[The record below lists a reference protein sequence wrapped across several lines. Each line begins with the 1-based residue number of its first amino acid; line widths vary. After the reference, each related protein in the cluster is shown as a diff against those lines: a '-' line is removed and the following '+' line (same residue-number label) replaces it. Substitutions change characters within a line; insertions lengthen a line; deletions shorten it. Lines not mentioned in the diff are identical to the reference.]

1 MEPISVSGASGPGQ
15 ATSTLLE
22 KPVSLAR
29 KVLGN
34 RNFQLLWLGQCTSLI
49 GDQFTMIALPWLVLL
64 ITGDIAQL
72 GLVLAMIGVP
82 RVAFMLIGGA
92 LSDRLSQR
100 TVMLVSDVL
109 RLAMTVA
116 LAAIVFS
123 GDVQMWMIYLYALAF
138 GTVSGIF
145 LPAAQSMVPRIV
157 GKDELMIGNTIEQV
171 TSQLSVFIGPLLAGG
186 LIAYFTVNG
195 TGIAG
200 SASPSMSGIGLAFA
214 IDAFTFI
221 VSIVTLWMMKTGTPQ
236 VADDKGILAAIREG
250 IAFIA
255 KSRKI
260 MLMFLIILLI
270 NFLFTGPVLVG
281 IPVLAKDRLPE
292 GAAAFGML
300 MAAFAIGNLIGALA
314 SGAIRLKPGNIGMVS
329 TAVIGVFGV
338 GMAVLGSIGSTWEGM
353 AILCALGIMNGY
365 IGVVLI
371 TLLQKSTPPE
381 MMGRLMSI
389 VMIAGMGLV
398 PVSQALAGFLL
409 KVSFEGVFAVCG
421 ALIVLI
427 ALLSVLSKEV
437 RNFGLES

>member
-1 MEPISVSGASGPGQ
+1 M
-15 ATSTLLE
+15 
-22 KPVSLAR
+22 
-29 KVLGN
+29 LGN
-34 RNFQLLWLGQCTSLI
+34 RNFQLLWLGQCMLLI
-49 GDQFTMIALPWLVLL
+49 LNQFTMIALPWLVLL
-64 ITGDIAQL
+64 ITGDVAQL

-100 TVMLVSDVL
+100 TVMLVWDVL
-109 RLAMTVA
+109 RLAMIVA

-123 GDVQMWMIYLYALAF
+123 GDVQMWMIYVYALAY
-138 GTVSGIF
+138 GTVSWYLLAGG
-145 LPAAQSMVPRIV
+145 PVDVPRIV
-157 GKDELMIGNTIEQV
+157 GKDELMIGNTIQQV
-171 TSQLSVFIGPLLAGG
+171 TSQLQRLHSVRCWRAG

-236 VADDKGILAAIREG
+236 VANDKGIVAAIKEG
-250 IAFIA
+250 ITFIA
-255 KSRKI
+255 GSRKI
-260 MLMFLIILLI
+260 RLMFLIISLI

-300 MAAFAIGNLIGALA
+300 MAAFAIGNLTGALA
-314 SGAIRLKPGNIGMVS
+314 SSAIRLKPHNIGVVS
-329 TAVIGVFGV
+329 TAVIGIFGI
-338 GMAVLGSIGSTWEGM
+338 GMALLGSIGSTWEGM
-353 AILCALGIMNGY
+353 AILLALGIMNGY
-365 IGVVLI
+365 IGIVLI

-421 ALIVLI
+421 ILIVLI
-427 ALLSVLSKEV
+427 ALLSALSKEV
-437 RNFGLES
+437 RDFGLKV